1 MYTELLWLMCII
13 VSTGTLEEHAR
24 THTGT
29 PHLDR
34 RLEWQLYFTEHYNSV
49 VTEHC
54 VQLACHN
61 DVC

>member
-1 MYTELLWLMCII
+1 MCII

-34 RLEWQLYFTEHYNSV
+34 RLEWQLYFTEHYNYV
-49 VTEHC
+49 VTEHY
-54 VQLACHN
+54 N
-61 DVC
+61 DVHY